1 MKAAFEV
8 LRPGGG
14 VARPLLSGRYADTIR
29 ALLVAEMRERV
40 TELAQQAT
48 RLAVL
53 TTDPSK
59 DPTGF
64 DRAMS
69 ALHMYSARTAIEE
82 IDDALVRIDAGGY
95 GTCQEC
101 GRRIPLARLEAS
113 PQIRFC
119 AACPAPAPSTWTGL
133 QRRGRSPGRG
143 EHTGAPPAPV
153 CSPKHTPDVGS
164 LRPEKTRGTRN
175 QS

>member
-1 MKAAFEV
+1 MTAPFEV
-8 LRPGGG
+8 SRPSGG
-14 VARPLLSGRYADTIR
+14 VPRPLLSALQADTLR
-29 ALLVAEMRERV
+29 ALLVAEMRQWV

-53 TTDPSK
+53 TTNPSK

-69 ALHMYSARTAIEE
+69 ALQMYGARSAIEE
-82 IDDALVRIDAGGY
+82 IDQALVRIDVGGY

-101 GRRIPLARLEAS
+101 DRPIPLERLEAI
-113 PQIRFC
+113 PKTKFC
-119 AACPAPAPSTWTGL
+119 ATCPSPTARPLAGL
-133 QRRGRSPGRG
+133 QRRGRGPGRG

-153 CSPKHTPDVGS
+153 GSPQDSFDVAS
-164 LRPEKTRGTRN
+164 RRTETTRGNRTET
-175 QS
+175 